1 MLHQEE
7 MDLQEE
13 IKRAFEEVRT
23 FYEELEVSP
32 PRAQISLAVSRIE
45 EWLSEEMLQRLA
57 RLQGTPRFEDLD
69 TKDKKVLRDMIPR
82 SASGKIEFGY
92 ALGIL
97 PYRTLRDLKR
107 ALKLRNRVIHTTAP
121 LSHADKRDVKKGV
134 GYLREM
140 EIYIARV
147 ASYLPHDGPLGPTPE
162 YPK

>member
-7 MDLQEE
+7 TDLHEE
-13 IKRAFEEVRT
+13 IERAFEEAST

-32 PRAQISLAVSRIE
+32 PRAQISLAVSRLE
-45 EWLSEEMLQRLA
+45 EWLNEEILQRLA
-57 RLQGTPRFEDLD
+57 KRQGTPCFEDLD

-107 ALKLRNRVIHTTAP
+107 ALRLRNRVVHTTAP
-121 LSHADKRDVKKGV
+121 LSHADKKDIKKGV
-134 GYLREM
+134 SYLREM
-140 EIYIARV
+140 ETYIARV
-147 ASYLPHDGPLGPTPE
+147 ASYLPHDGPLGPAPE